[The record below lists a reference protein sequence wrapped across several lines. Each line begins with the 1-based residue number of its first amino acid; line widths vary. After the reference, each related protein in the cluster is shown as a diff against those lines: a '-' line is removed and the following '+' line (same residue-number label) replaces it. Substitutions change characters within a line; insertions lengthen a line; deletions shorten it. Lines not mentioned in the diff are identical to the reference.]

1 MTNWQYYK
9 TIVCLFMQK
18 YILKFP
24 FLGKLMILRNN
35 FISKYPLTMSNISYW
50 HRYSYVVLYSKEIYE
65 SLAMTHKVHE
75 LRLKIQIIAYKSE

>member
-1 MTNWQYYK
+1 MA
-9 TIVCLFMQK
+9 
-18 YILKFP
+18 ILQNHSMPFYAEVYFEIDP

-35 FISKYPLTMSNISYW
+35 FISKCPLTMSNISYW